1 MRQNDSWGKMT
12 KTNMFKLGLN
22 ILQTFMQ
29 DQSNGSV
36 HFSSVDDRVF
46 LCIHFNSSSV
56 KIIQ

>member
-1 MRQNDSWGKMT
+1 MGQNDSWGKMT

-36 HFSSVDDRVF
+36 NFSSVDDRVYAF
-46 LCIHFNSSSV
+46 ILIRVQS
-56 KIIQ
+56 K